1 MLRRVVETC
10 ISGVSWLVQDGKYA
24 AISPA
29 YKAVFGD
36 LTGRT
41 VSESHPPEC
50 AKRYMEYDRRAWA
63 GETVAAIEETPVG
76 SCMVT
81 VVRVGDYL
89 WGFAAPFSFSAHSSK
104 SLAKIA

>member
-1 MLRRVVETC
+1 
-10 ISGVSWLVQDGKYA
+10 
-24 AISPA
+24 
-29 YKAVFGD
+29 
-36 LTGRT
+36 
-41 VSESHPPEC
+41 
-50 AKRYMEYDRRAWA
+50 MEYDRRAWA